1 MAALIAQLWPDASQ
15 DPESDL
21 FSLLRLANKSH
32 SGPWTSTLQDY
43 KLPAALERVLHC
55 RISCQLDAHSSLIA
69 AALAVLLIATAA
81 EEFGVPECTTTL
93 EAAALCGP
101 HRWGII
107 LPNSSR
113 VSMLTYQAIVAVR
126 YPELVLHEPNHI
138 YIGHFVPH
146 ESTVTQEGSGQ
157 CCGMHL
163 KISELLLRM
172 LLPSA
177 PT

>member
-1 MAALIAQLWPDASQ
+1 MAALVAQLWPDASQ

-21 FSLLRLANKSH
+21 FSLLRLVNKPH

-43 KLPAALERVLHC
+43 ELPVALGRVFHR
-55 RISCQLDAHSSLIA
+55 RISCQLAHSSIIA
-69 AALAVLLIATAA
+69 AALAVLLIATAP

-93 EAAALCGP
+93 EAAGLCGP

-126 YPELVLHEPNHI
+126 YPELVLHDHV

-146 ESTVTQEGSGQ
+146 ESTVA
-157 CCGMHL
+157 L
-163 KISELLLRM
+163 
-172 LLPSA
+172 
-177 PT
+177 